1 MRVRQLD
8 TNGDMTFGLSA
19 ANFLIN
25 SPQGVAQCINTRL
38 GLIKGEWFLDT
49 KEGTDWGGKIL
60 GRQPKAGYDAEI
72 RRVILGTQ
80 GVSQITAYS
89 SDLTN
94 RALTINATVMTDYS
108 AQALVLSAAF
118 GRGTLPV
125 APVTGFPTG
134 SSPSLALLDFTFILD
149 QSVLG

>member
-8 TNGDMTFGLSA
+8 TNDDMTFGLSA

-49 KEGTDWGGKIL
+49 TEGTDWGGKIL

-125 APVTGFPTG
+125 APVTGFPTR